1 MKLSYRPEIDGLR
14 AIAVISVI
22 IYHLEL
28 KIFGYQFFKGGF
40 IGVDLFFV
48 ISGYLISLI
57 IFEELITKKTFSFLY
72 FYERR
77 ARRILP
83 VLLLVMLA
91 SLPFAYMYLLPS
103 DIIDFSKSIFY
114 SLGFISNFYFHYSG
128 QQYFQNEKL
137 TPYLHT
143 WSLSVEWQFYILFPI
158 ILLILFKY
166 FRKYLIQ
173 ILILAF
179 IMSLG
184 LAEWGSR
191 NHSSF
196 NFYILPTR
204 AWEILVGSILAYFEL
219 NKIKNY
225 SGGGDYKFARVF
237 NLTFPKLGILLIIFS
252 IFFFD
257 DKIPH
262 PSIYT
267 LLPVIGISL
276 IIRFSQYDEFI
287 TKILRYKL
295 FAGIGLMSYSL
306 YIWHYPIL
314 TFSRIDEL
322 TQDNIFKKIF
332 ISVIILIISFF
343 SYYLIEKPFRNKKIK
358 ISLIFKI
365 LSLIFL
371 ILILFNLSVIF
382 KEGLK
387 KRNSL
392 TSNLNLI
399 KTWKLLEDENNKN
412 CFEKK
417 EFCSLGKNFTKKVYL
432 VGDSTIGSLAFNL
445 SERLKIKNYQLIT
458 SYWSKC
464 LLFPGFDQHD
474 KKTKKLY
481 NDCSSD
487 YFNKIFNI
495 LINEENSIIIIGG
508 RFPSHINIEQY
519 LILEGGFND
528 RSDNYYVKIDK
539 NKKDIKDSFLNSIE
553 KIKKNNNVILIY
565 PIPESYKHFNQK
577 LINKIVKDNPETYIK
592 SSYEAYKIKTRET
605 YNLFN
610 LITAKNLH
618 RVKPDH
624 IFCNTLVPKKCI
636 MNNESD
642 LLYID
647 YVHLSY
653 EGSKLVN
660 NLIMKEIEK
669 IESKTK

>member
-14 AIAVISVI
+14 AIAIISVI

-40 IGVDLFFV
+40 IGVDLFLV

-57 IFEELITKKTFSFLY
+57 IFEELITKRTFSFLY

-77 ARRILP
+77 VRRILP
-83 VLLLVMLA
+83 VLLLVMLV
-91 SLPFAYMYLLPS
+91 SLLFAYMYLLPS
-103 DIIDFSKSIFY
+103 DLIDFSKSILY

-137 TPYLHT
+137 IPHLHT

-166 FRKYLIQ
+166 FRKYLVQ

-204 AWEILVGSILAYFEL
+204 AWEVLAGSILAYFEL
-219 NKIKNY
+219 NKIKELA
-225 SGGGDYKFARVF
+225 GGGGCKFTRVF
-237 NLTFPKLGILLIIFS
+237 NLTLPKLGMLLIIFS
-252 IFFFD
+252 IFFFND
-257 DKIPH
+257 NIPH

-267 LLPVIGISL
+267 LLPVIGIIL
-276 IIRFSQYDEFI
+276 VIRFSQYDEFI
-287 TKILRYKL
+287 TKILRCKL
-295 FAGIGLMSYSL
+295 FVGIGLISYSL
-306 YIWHYPIL
+306 YVWHYPIL

-322 TQDNIFKKIF
+322 THDNAFKKII
-332 ISVIILIISFF
+332 ISIIILIISFF

-358 ISLIFKI
+358 ISFIFKI
-365 LSLIFL
+365 LSLLFL
-371 ILILFNLSVIF
+371 LLILFNLAVIF
-382 KEGLK
+382 KDGLK

-417 EFCSLGKNFTKKVYL
+417 NFCTFGKNFTKKVYL

-445 SERLKIKNYQLIT
+445 NELLKIKNYQLIT

-464 LLFPGFDQHD
+464 LLFPGFDQYD

-481 NDCSSD
+481 NDCSND

-495 LINEENSIIIIGG
+495 LKNEENSIIIIGG
-508 RFPSHINIEQY
+508 RFPSHINIEKNS
-519 LILEGGFND
+519 ILEGGFND
-528 RSDNYYVKIDK
+528 GSDNYYVKIDK
-539 NKKDIKDSFLNSIE
+539 SKKDIKDSFLNSIE

-565 PIPESYKHFNQK
+565 PIPESHKHFNQK
-577 LINKIVKDNPETYIK
+577 LINKIITDNPETYIK

-618 RVKPDH
+618 KVKPDH
-624 IFCNTLVPKKCI
+624 IFCNTLVQKKCI

-642 LLYID
+642 LFYID

-669 IESKTK
+669 IESKSK